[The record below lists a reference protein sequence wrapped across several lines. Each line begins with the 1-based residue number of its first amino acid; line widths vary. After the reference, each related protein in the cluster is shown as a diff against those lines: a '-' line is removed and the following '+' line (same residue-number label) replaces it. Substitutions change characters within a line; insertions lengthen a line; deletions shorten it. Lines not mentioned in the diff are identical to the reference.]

1 MLLALHTFNLFL
13 HTSFK
18 GEGAII
24 ERADFN
30 GRGNSFMKQF
40 KFPPKCGI
48 SGHMT
53 SPKVC

>member
-1 MLLALHTFNLFL
+1 MVKNERVFLLHRKEV
-13 HTSFK
+13 K